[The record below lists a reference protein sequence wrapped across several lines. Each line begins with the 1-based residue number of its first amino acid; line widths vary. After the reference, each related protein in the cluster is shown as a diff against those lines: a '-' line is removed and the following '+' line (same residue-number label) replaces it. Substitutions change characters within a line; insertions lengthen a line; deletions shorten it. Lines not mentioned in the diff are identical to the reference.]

1 MKHAKLN
8 ILALFMIHFCIRLHI
23 NPYSEPTSYYENRSL
38 CKHVKIDVRHFGLTY
53 FRAITAEKLKIKAKH
68 NVNIGFLQN
77 STFIKY
83 KIGRKKELL
92 FCLI

>member
-8 ILALFMIHFCIRLHI
+8 ILALFMIHFCIRLQI
-23 NPYSEPTSYYENRSL
+23 NPYSEQTSYYENRSL
-38 CKHVKIDVRHFGLTY
+38 CKHGKIDVRHFGLTY
-53 FRAITAEKLKIKAKH
+53 FRTITAEKLKIKAKH
-68 NVNIGFLQN
+68 NFNILITLQN
-77 STFIKY
+77 STFIN